1 MANDSAAYFTNSIA
15 GVMSVG
21 ADINLTQADAT
32 PKFAVGQILQKADG
46 SIYHYGYSSAGIV
59 AGKAVSPTFAS
70 AGVVTTT
77 GVKSITAS
85 TAVAGDTIAVGAAG
99 SRYVQITVSG
109 VTANLYRG
117 GYFVIDNGS
126 GKGYT
131 YRIAGNTATGNPV
144 SGDFRLELK
153 EPLAVTLYTSTQWI
167 IVPCMW
173 NDLGTAETGTNN
185 VFAGVS
191 MGATTTTKPYGWFCT
206 RGQVGCA
213 VAGTVTA
220 GQAVA
225 LSATAGSLML
235 AGFGGSTVTLLQ
247 GIDAVGYL
255 VQPSISTG
263 NTAVVFI
270 NSID

>member
-1 MANDSAAYFTNSIA
+1 MANDSAAYFTNAIA
-15 GVMSVG
+15 GQMNVG
-21 ADINLTQADAT
+21 ADINFTQVDAT
-32 PKFAVGQILQKADG
+32 PKFPVGQFIQKADG
-46 SIYHYGYSSAGIV
+46 SIYHYGYSSAGV
-59 AGKAVSPTFAS
+59 AAGRAVGPTFAS

-85 TAVAGDTIAVGAAG
+85 TAVAGDSIAVGAAG
-99 SRYVQITVSG
+99 SKFVQITVSG

-117 GYFVIDNGS
+117 GYFIVDAGS
-126 GKGYT
+126 GKGYS

-173 NDLGTAETGTNN
+173 NDLGDCETTTNT

-191 MGATTTTKPYGWFCT
+191 MGTTTTAKPYGWFCT
-206 RGQVGCA
+206 RGQVGCNLI
-213 VAGTVTA
+213 GTITA

-225 LSATAGSLML
+225 LSSTAGSLML
-235 AGFGGSTVTLLQ
+235 AGYGGSTVALLQ
-247 GIDAVGYL
+247 GIDAVGYC
-255 VQPSISTG
+255 VQPPKTSG
-263 NTAVVFI
+263 GVGVVFI